1 MRTISATLVPAFPSP
16 KDSLLAPGAASD
28 VTALMIL
35 SLSESILKSDNDV
48 GKLDIHT
55 DFSS

>member
-1 MRTISATLVPAFPSP
+1 MWPVFPSP
-16 KDSLLAPGAASD
+16 KDSLLAPGVASD

-35 SLSESILKSDNDV
+35 SLSAFILKFDNDV

-55 DFSS
+55 DFSC